1 MADEEKVCI
10 QYVCKVYMCVCKR
23 ETDRMNEGEF
33 ARARARAR
41 ACVQEKTA
49 FHDELI

>member
-10 QYVCKVYMCVCKR
+10 QYVCKVCMCVCKR

-33 ARARARAR
+33 ARACARARAR
-41 ACVQEKTA
+41 AWRKRPH
-49 FHDELI
+49 FMMN